1 MGYNR
6 VFFPQAALDDWIA
19 DDRVEFTEGE
29 LVIKAEGR
37 RYHLTESVRVLS
49 EVTGAEDRYNLVG
62 KVKERAT
69 VEANGGELFET
80 SLILGENAYEIVP
93 GWLGLPIGSFTAH
106 MTGRE
111 RRRALA
117 ESEARPVLGVQPE
130 QPTRDED
137 LLAGFLMRN
146 LE

>member
-1 MGYNR
+1 
-6 VFFPQAALDDWIA
+6 FFPQASLDEWIA
-19 DDRVEFTEGE
+19 EDRVEFNDGE

-37 RYHLTESVRVLS
+37 RYDLTEGVRIVS
-49 EVTGAEDRYNLVG
+49 EVTGAADRYNLVG
-62 KVKERAT
+62 KVKERVT
-69 VEANGGELFET
+69 LEANGGELLET
-80 SLILGENAYEIVP
+80 SLILGENAYEVVP

-117 ESEARPVLGVQPE
+117 ESEARPVQGAQSE
-130 QPTRDED
+130 QPARDED